1 TNSVGRSI
9 SGINSIDRRSSAMP
23 PKMSTART
31 KITEA
36 MGFLSSKWRILDY
49 LEEDSK
55 INWDMETM
63 GLVVWGFLG

>member
-1 TNSVGRSI
+1 
-9 SGINSIDRRSSAMP
+9 
-23 PKMSTART
+23 MSTART